1 MTVKRFVKVL
11 LVLLAVGFAGL
22 AVTGTV
28 LAYTNPELLQVIEKI
43 AEYGL
48 KGLEEY
54 FKFLLDLFK
63 EAINTMA

>member
-11 LVLLAVGFAGL
+11 LVLLVVGFAGL

-43 AEYGL
+43 A
-48 KGLEEY
+48 
-54 FKFLLDLFK
+54 
-63 EAINTMA
+63 

>member
-22 AVTGTV
+22 AVTGTA

-48 KGLEEY
+48 KGLEAY
-54 FKFLLDLFK
+54 FDFLIELFK
-63 EAINTMA
+63 EAINAMA